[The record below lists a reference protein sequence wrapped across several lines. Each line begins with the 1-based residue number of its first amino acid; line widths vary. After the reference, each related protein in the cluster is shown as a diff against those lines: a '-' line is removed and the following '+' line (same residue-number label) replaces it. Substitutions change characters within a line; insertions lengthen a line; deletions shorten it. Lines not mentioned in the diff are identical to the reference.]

1 MNQLASDLNDS
12 NTNESSTSE
21 NSNQSTSQQTTKN
34 TTSQTSQEEQ
44 ATPNKD
50 RQQSEDVLDAL
61 LDKYSDKATQTHKDY
76 TSSKRQH
83 ISSITK

>member
-1 MNQLASDLNDS
+1 FKYSNSNNNYSTDDSSVSKALDSLNQLASDLNDS

-50 RQQSEDVLDAL
+50 RQQSEDV
-61 LDKYSDKATQTHKDY
+61 
-76 TSSKRQH
+76 
-83 ISSITK
+83 